1 MDNASIFAR
10 VAGGFAVIVA
20 AIVGAFY
27 LVSAVYAALVAAFA
41 PVAGVW

>member
-1 MDNASIFAR
+1 MDKASIFAR
-10 VAGGFAVIVA
+10 VAGGFAVTVA